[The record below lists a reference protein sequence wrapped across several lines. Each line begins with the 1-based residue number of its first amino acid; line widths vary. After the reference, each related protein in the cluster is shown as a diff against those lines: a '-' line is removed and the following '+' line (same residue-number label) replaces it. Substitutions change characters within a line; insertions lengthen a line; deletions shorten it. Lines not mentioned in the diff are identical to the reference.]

1 MIGGT
6 QFIQLSPFV
15 PELEGEDMLDVCATH
30 FDPKRYGEPPI
41 ERGFFDIGGADVWS
55 GVRENS
61 LLVFGYPTSLRKIQI
76 DDLGAL
82 ESLKFS
88 LTVTSARYSHPS
100 SAKGLHAIHLQRK
113 GEHTSDGL
121 SGGTLYQVGEDA
133 QGFYCGF
140 AGLILRGSNSSN
152 NLYFMDPRLISDF
165 FSFKRSS

>member
-100 SAKGLHAIHLQRK
+100 SAKGLHAIHLQKANIPRMA
-113 GEHTSDGL
+113 S
-121 SGGTLYQVGEDA
+121 
-133 QGFYCGF
+133 
-140 AGLILRGSNSSN
+140 AGVPYIKSEKTPKDSTVALPG
-152 NLYFMDPRLISDF
+152 
-165 FSFKRSS
+165 